1 MRTQGTTAPHR
12 SLVGALIAA
21 SRRRI
26 AVLLPGDPVAAASLV
41 ALLAGSVYVVLSK
54 RTPKALGFA
63 VLTLAAFF
71 VQVADA
77 FFGNGGYTRELVF
90 TTPDTAEGDWWRPFS
105 YLFVH
110 ADLGHI
116 AGNLLVLVIVGP
128 VLEDRVGARRWTAL
142 YLGGGALVV
151 LSHVLFYPTER
162 VAALGAS
169 GAVFAVVGALAIVAG
184 KTTVPVPLG
193 MFFMPR
199 LPVWVMALLYT
210 LMNVAYALSPRSGIA
225 WYGHFA
231 GMAIGIAA
239 GAWFAK
245 RHPEAK
251 AGKPLVDADRLAPL
265 ATTRRLEGFLERYR
279 AIQGETPDDAHYRE
293 AWLDRFLKAAACPV
307 CGATGL
313 TLQGDGARCPNGHEA
328 LPRPPP
334 PP

>member
-1 MRTQGTTAPHR
+1 MGD
-12 SLVGALIAA
+12 G
-21 SRRRI
+21 RRGR
-26 AVLLPGDPVAAASLV
+26 AVLLPGDAVAAVSLV
-41 ALLAGSVYVVLSK
+41 ALLAATAYVVLSK

-71 VQVADA
+71 VQVVDG
-77 FFGNGGYTRELVF
+77 FFGDGGYVREFVF
-90 TTPDTAEGDWWRPFS
+90 TTPDTAEGDWWRPFT
-105 YLFVH
+105 YLFAH

-116 AGNLLVLVIVGP
+116 VGNLLVLMIVGP
-128 VLEDRVGARRWTAL
+128 VLEDRIGERRWVTL
-142 YLGGGALVV
+142 YLGAGALVV
-151 LSHVLFYPTER
+151 LSHVLMYPTAR

-210 LMNVAYALSPRSGIA
+210 MMNVAYAFAPGIGIA

-245 RHPEAK
+245 RHPQPK
-251 AGKPLVDADRLAPL
+251 AVAAAASIDAGRLAPL
-265 ATTRRLEGFLERYR
+265 ATTRRLEGYLERYR
-279 AIQGETPDDAHYRE
+279 AIRGETPDDAEYRA
-293 AWLDRFLKAAACPV
+293 AWLERFLKEAACPV

-313 TLQGDGARCPNGHEA
+313 TAQGGGARCPNGHEA
-328 LPRPPP
+328 LPSPPSP
-334 PP
+334 T